1 MIKLKEN
8 VPNRDNFV
16 SSDVPP
22 LTNYFIIV
30 VIVVLFAV
38 GIMPIPIDDQEKIE
52 KAGKVIGILLAMI
65 CVLLGFVVLYTSHKT
80 ETLNNTPVT

>member
-1 MIKLKEN
+1 MT
-8 VPNRDNFV
+8 DNFV

-38 GIMPIPIDDQEKIE
+38 GITPIPIDDQEKIE

-65 CVLLGFVVLYTSHKT
+65 CVLLGFVMLYTSRKT
-80 ETLNNTPVT
+80 ETLNNTPSLNV